1 MRSRHRET
9 QVKAKLIST
18 AILALTIGNAVAANP
33 TENCIDL
40 LASEPRLQV
49 LADKVA
55 LARSTQA
62 SLVRVSD
69 RTATEQERAALTLWL
84 EKRNQCYEA
93 GDKQRRTEMKAPEIA
108 FVRSVFV
115 LQQRLVAD
123 LQGGRLTYAEFNR
136 RRAELAEV
144 AKQEI

>member
-1 MRSRHRET
+1 M
-9 QVKAKLIST
+9 KAKLIC
-18 AILALTIGNAVAANP
+18 AGILALAAGNAVAANP

-62 SLVRVSD
+62 SLVRVSE
-69 RTATEQERAALTLWL
+69 RIATEQERAALALWL
-84 EKRNQCYEA
+84 EKRQQCFEA
-93 GDKQRRTEMKAPEIA
+93 GDAQRRARLVPQEIA
-108 FVRSVFV
+108 FLRSVFV
-115 LQQRLVAD
+115 FQQRLVAD

>member
-1 MRSRHRET
+1 MKT
-9 QVKAKLIST
+9 KLICT
-18 AILALTIGNAVAANP
+18 GILALAASCNAFASQ
-33 TENCIDL
+33 TEDCIDR

-69 RTATEQERAALTLWL
+69 RTATEQERAALALWL
-84 EKRNQCYEA
+84 EKRQQCFEV
-93 GDKQRRTEMKAPEIA
+93 GDAQRRARLVPQEIA
-108 FVRSVFV
+108 FLRSVFV
-115 LQQRLVAD
+115 FQQRLVAD